1 MLKRSISGAVFVAVI
16 VGFFFL
22 REVDVR
28 LFDILIYFF
37 SLVGT
42 FEVWRALKGDKE
54 GFGIAFSGTAGNVA
68 TAIVFI
74 GALAFVPVFTFA
86 GFGWAVAALCF
97 CAAAVVATGLCHEEN
112 AALAAGSGLLAVLYP
127 DALLLAMLAA
137 NVHGQYALLALL
149 LIFVTSP
156 LADTFAYLVGST
168 VGGKKLCPK
177 ISPNKTVSGAVGGLV
192 GGAIGALVLYFIFT
206 PDLGIG
212 CEWLIFLVI
221 GIAAA
226 FFTEAGDLFESWIK
240 RKAGIKDM
248 GKIMP
253 GHGGIMDRIDGIL
266 FCSLFIALVF
276 LFI

>member
-1 MLKRSISGAVFVAVI
+1 MLKRCISGAVFVAVI

-22 REVDVR
+22 RQLDVR

-42 FEVWRALKGDKE
+42 FEVWRALKGDEDGLGK
-54 GFGIAFSGTAGNVA
+54 AFAGKAGKAVTAF
-68 TAIVFI
+68 VFI
-74 GALAFVPVFTFA
+74 SALAFVPTFAFA
-86 GFGWAVAALCF
+86 GFGWAVAVLSL
-97 CAAAVVATGLCHEEN
+97 AATAVIAAGLCREED
-112 AALAAGSGLLAVLYP
+112 AALAAGAGILPVLYP
-127 DALLLAMLAA
+127 NALLLAMLVA
-137 NVHGQYALLALL
+137 NVHGEHALLALL

-168 VGGKKLCPK
+168 IGGKKLCPK
-177 ISPNKTVSGAVGGLV
+177 ISPNKTVSGAIGGLV
-192 GGAIGALVLYFIFT
+192 GGAIGAIVLYFIFR

-212 CEWLIFLVI
+212 CEWLVFLLI

-226 FFTEAGDLFESWIK
+226 FFTEVGDLFESWIK
-240 RKAGIKDM
+240 RKVGIKDM

-266 FCSLFIALVF
+266 FSALFIALVF
-276 LFI
+276 MFI